1 LPFVRQC
8 TWWSLKIIQAW
19 RYGWRYLGALQGA
32 YHQTRC
38 RHTQADQAAVPSEVV
53 DAKRQAKPYKLWD
66 GGGLYLGVY
75 PEVPWRRAREKREEA
90 RAAGRWDWPGYAVQ
104 GREGVTVLDAR
115 PVSVEVL
122 TPAQYVGL
130 SEAERAKVRV
140 VDIVAPRLG
149 GKNFGGVLIRH
160 SSPVYKVFK

>member
-1 LPFVRQC
+1 MYHPSMSEIACMLN
-8 TWWSLKIIQAW
+8 SLRNQ
-19 RYGWRYLGALQGA
+19 
-32 YHQTRC
+32 
-38 RHTQADQAAVPSEVV
+38 D
-53 DAKRQAKPYKLWD
+53 
-66 GGGLYLGVY
+66 
-75 PEVPWRRAREKREEA
+75 
-90 RAAGRWDWPGYAVQ
+90 
-104 GREGVTVLDAR
+104 VTVLDAR